1 LEMNDRVKR
10 SLGRAGIMRDVVHAC
25 IIRARCEGMSAR
37 TLRLIQRV
45 NVELLMRVRLWAT
58 MWSRCD
64 DPHGRTFCDGVLST
78 R

>member
-1 LEMNDRVKR
+1 MRLKR
-10 SLGRAGIMRDVVHAC
+10 AMR
-25 IIRARCEGMSAR
+25 GMSAR

-58 MWSRCD
+58 MWSRYD
-64 DPHGRTFCDGVLST
+64 DSLIDDFSQQRVLYV